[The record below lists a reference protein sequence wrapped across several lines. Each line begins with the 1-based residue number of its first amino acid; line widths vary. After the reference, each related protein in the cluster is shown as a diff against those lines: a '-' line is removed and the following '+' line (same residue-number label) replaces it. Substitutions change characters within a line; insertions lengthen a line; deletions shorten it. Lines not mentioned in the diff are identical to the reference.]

1 MKTKGMRARMRTG
14 MKENET
20 GRIINGPSEGGV
32 TGISEER
39 TAYNIVENEL
49 EDSAE
54 ITMYGEVVQDRP
66 RRYWDEEKDNER
78 LYIVLG
84 EFLKDLEKV
93 KNRRSI
99 TVRINSPGG
108 ELYAGIAIM
117 NRLGELDGEVV
128 TVVDGLA
135 ASAASIIL
143 QGGKRRKVHKGSL
156 VMVHGASSFFFGY
169 YNRKQLKERADQ
181 LDAANRTAIEAYAQ
195 RTGLEREEIS
205 ALLDQTV
212 WMTGQEA
219 IDKGFADEL
228 VEGGSVSMGI
238 SQDSAYMMV
247 NGIRMPT
254 AGLGVIPEG
263 LPVVNGAVIPGIDP
277 VIADK
282 TNRNEGGTE
291 MTAEELREKYPEQV
305 AEIEASAKPSGG
317 DGSESNAVSEAVA
330 AERKRISEID
340 EIAGMVGDR
349 ELVKKAKFESG
360 MSAAELA
367 LESMRQQAKQGQKFM
382 RDAHEDVSGSG
393 ANGVTAIPCGSMQE
407 ELGQSDIE
415 AGAALIAGIQSEEG
429 KV

>member
-1 MKTKGMRARMRTG
+1 